1 MFLGRFPIALST
13 LAGSQSILSGSPE
26 YPSRLPDG
34 LIGLSDGPIRSEIA
48 LLSSLRALSA
58 TIVLDALSGSQEYPS
73 ILPDHRWSYQ
83 AFRWPSHVSNSLIT
97 LLGSQRAL
105 SAIRVLDAPNRL
117 SEEPIRLP
125 RVP

>member
-34 LIGLSDGPIRSEIA
+34 LIGLSLSDGPIRSQIA
-48 LLSSLRALSA
+48 
-58 TIVLDALSGSQEYPS
+58 
-73 ILPDHRWSYQ
+73 
-83 AFRWPSHVSNSLIT
+83 

-117 SEEPIRLP
+117 SEEPIRAQAPKSTLAGSQSILAGSPEYPSRLP
-125 RVP
+125 DSLIRLSDGLIKLSGLE